1 MQPFNH
7 CHLYLRQ
14 YSSSAAFSTAARTSL
29 NMPLDSLGHLLSVH
43 WLEHTRTKSR
53 LEGGER
59 WRWKGEEDV
68 KSQWWKK
75 YPRKRTIEPKQPFQ
89 EQLFQQKQPFQSF
102 QEQSFQE
109 QPFKSNPLKNPAQNI
124 DQQVSPGDNHIG
136 VVVHLLPLCSSFL
149 PFSPSSRAECT
160 VVVGQRW
167 LPQGLQQ
174 GLWTTR
180 GNVWISLHLP
190 RIRHK

>member
-1 MQPFNH
+1 
-7 CHLYLRQ
+7 
-14 YSSSAAFSTAARTSL
+14 
-29 NMPLDSLGHLLSVH
+29 
-43 WLEHTRTKSR
+43 
-53 LEGGER
+53 
-59 WRWKGEEDV
+59 
-68 KSQWWKK
+68 
-75 YPRKRTIEPKQPFQ
+75 
-89 EQLFQQKQPFQSF
+89 
-102 QEQSFQE
+102 
-109 QPFKSNPLKNPAQNI
+109 
-124 DQQVSPGDNHIG
+124 
-136 VVVHLLPLCSSFL
+136 LCSSFL